1 MKIVCCYW
9 RSTFVEKHWDTVW
22 SLASVLRP
30 GGWSLPGR
38 PGEERQAGESR
49 CEGAHGREG
58 CARRVGGGGR
68 HAPAE
73 GASPST
79 VVSLKDFM

>member
-58 CARRVGGGGR
+58 RARRVGGAAATLLPR
-68 HAPAE
+68 VHPQA
-73 GASPST
+73 
-79 VVSLKDFM
+79 LLCL